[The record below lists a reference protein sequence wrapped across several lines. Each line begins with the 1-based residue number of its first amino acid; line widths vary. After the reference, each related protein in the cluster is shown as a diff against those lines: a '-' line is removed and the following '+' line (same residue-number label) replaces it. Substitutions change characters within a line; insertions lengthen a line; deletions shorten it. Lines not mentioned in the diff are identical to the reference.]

1 MTSINVLLVA
11 ALHEECK
18 QQIAAVSPRI
28 KLLDAAGNWKPPDKV
43 TPDRFQDISSEKLDA
58 FLPQAQVLY
67 GYTPPKNL
75 VSRAPKLK
83 WFQTM
88 LAGVDHFLDDE
99 LKNSPIIITN
109 VSGVHASPVAEF
121 AVAFM
126 LMFTKQAPSC
136 FLNKQQKKWERFI
149 PMLLRSK
156 TVGIV
161 GLGSIGREVARL
173 SMALGMKVLATH
185 RTARKG
191 DKARHVDLVV
201 PLENLNRLLSQSD
214 FVVLTLPH
222 TPETSQMLGERE
234 LRAMKPTAY
243 LINVGR
249 GETVDEDALVRAL
262 EEQRIAGAGL
272 DAFAVEP
279 LPAHHKLWDLPNVII
294 SPHASGRIDSYDF
307 ITTDVFCENLKR
319 YVSGKR
325 LLHVV
330 NKKRGY

>member
-1 MTSINVLLVA
+1 MNPINVLLVA
-11 ALHEECK
+11 ALHDECK

-28 KLLDAAGNWKPPDKV
+28 KILDAAGPWRPPDKV
-43 TPDRFQDISSEKLDA
+43 TPDRFQNLSSDKLDA
-58 FLPQAQVLY
+58 YLPQAEVLF

-75 VSRAPKLK
+75 VPRAPRLR

-88 LAGVDHFLDDE
+88 LAGVDHFLDE
-99 LKNSPIIITN
+99 KLKNSPIVITN
-109 VSGVHASPVAEF
+109 ASGVHAAPVAES
-121 AVAFM
+121 AIAFM
-126 LMFTKQAPSC
+126 LMFAKQAPFC

-173 SMALGMKVLATH
+173 SKSLGMRVIATR
-185 RTARKG
+185 RTAQKG
-191 DKARHVDLVV
+191 DRARYVDRLL
-201 PLENLNRLLSQSD
+201 PTRQLETLLSQSD

-222 TPETSQMLGERE
+222 TSETSRMLGDKA

-249 GETVDEDALVRAL
+249 GETVAEDALVCAL

-279 LPAHHKLWDLPNVII
+279 LPVNNKLWDLPNVII
-294 SPHASGRIDSYDF
+294 SPHASGRLDNYDF
-307 ITTDVFCENLKR
+307 ITTEIFCENLRR
-319 YVSGKR
+319 YVSGRR
-325 LLHVV
+325 LRNVV
-330 NKKRGY
+330 NKERGY